1 MVGEGYVDSCW
12 MAVVAAVGN
21 GHEAMDADK
30 MKRTFVGRRMMGD
43 CCW

>member
-30 MKRTFVGRRMMGD
+30 MKRKFEGRRVMGD
-43 CCW
+43 HCL